1 MQIGIRDRVLGS
13 LEDVPLSPSSRVKV
27 KEKSGNIREIDYA
40 ALFLQI

>member
-13 LEDVPLSPSSRVKV
+13 LEDVPLSPSRVKV